1 MNLPERPA
9 AESLHR
15 EAQQFKLLVQ
25 SVTDYAIYMLDLEG
39 RVASWNAGARRF
51 KGYEA
56 AEILGEHFSRFYTR
70 EDRDRGIPEQALK
83 AAATT
88 GRFESEGERVRKDG
102 SRFWAHVVIDPIHD
116 DAGGLIGY
124 AKITRDITE
133 QREAR
138 RALEQARQ
146 ALFQAQ
152 KMEAVG
158 QLTGGIAHDFNNLL
172 TVIVGGLEAIGRQL
186 PLIADSAPK
195 ARIVRSREMAA
206 VGAQR
211 AAALVSRLLA
221 FSRQQPLAPTA
232 LDVNRLVAG
241 IAELLRQTLGETISL
256 EAVQSGGLWPTFIDA
271 NQLESALI
279 NLAVNARDAMPAG
292 GQLTI
297 ETANAH
303 LDEAYVATLAEPVA
317 AGQYVMIAMT
327 DTGIGMDAATA
338 EKVFEPFFTT
348 KPTGKGTGLGLSQV
362 YGFVRQSSGHIK
374 IYSEVGVGTTVKL
387 YLPRSAGSVQQLP
400 IRPVSDAPHAI
411 GAEFVLVV
419 EDDDALRA
427 YATEMLRELG
437 YRVIEA
443 NGSAAALEALAQH
456 PGIDLL
462 FTDVVMPGGVNGRQL
477 ADLAVSRQPGLKVLF
492 TTGYARNAI
501 IHNGRLDPG
510 ISLISKPYSFEQ
522 LAAKVRACLDEGR

>member
-1 MNLPERPA
+1 MDAPERPA
-9 AESLHR
+9 AENLLP

-25 SVTDYAIYMLDLEG
+25 GVTDYAIYMLDLEG
-39 RVASWNAGARRF
+39 RVTSWNAGAQRF
-51 KGYEA
+51 KGYQA
-56 AEILGEHFSRFYTR
+56 AEILGEHFSRFYTS
-70 EDRDRGIPEQALK
+70 EDRDRGIPAQALN

-102 SRFWAHVVIDPIHD
+102 SRFWAHVVIDRIHD
-116 DAGGLIGY
+116 DAGRLIGY

-133 QREAR
+133 QRQAR
-138 RALEQARQ
+138 RALEQARL
-146 ALFQAQ
+146 ALFQSQ

-172 TVIVGGLEAIGRQL
+172 TVILGGLEAIGRQL

-241 IAELLRQTLGETISL
+241 IAELLRQTLGETIFL
-256 EAVQSGGLWPTFIDA
+256 EAVQGGGLWPTFIDA
-271 NQLESALI
+271 NQLENALI
-279 NLAVNARDAMPAG
+279 NLAVNARDAMPSG
-292 GQLTI
+292 GRLTI

-303 LDEAYVATLAEPVA
+303 LDEAYVASLAEPVA
-317 AGQYVMIAMT
+317 AGQYVLIAIT
-327 DTGIGMDAATA
+327 DSGAGMDPATA

-374 IYSEVGVGTTVKL
+374 IYSEVGIGTTVKL
-387 YLPRSAGSVQQLP
+387 YFPRYMGSVAQLP
-400 IRPVSDAPHAI
+400 VRPEPEAPHAI
-411 GAEFVLVV
+411 GAECILVV
-419 EDDDALRA
+419 EDDDALRG

-443 NGSAAALEALAQH
+443 NGSAPALEALAQN

-462 FTDVVMPGGVNGRQL
+462 FTDVIMPGGVNGRQL
-477 ADLAVSRQPGLKVLF
+477 ADLAVSRQPGLRVLF
-492 TTGYARNAI
+492 TTGYTRNAI
-501 IHNGRLDPG
+501 VHNGRLDPG
-510 ISLISKPYSFEQ
+510 VNLISKPHSFEQ